1 MACGLRFFR
10 YLTIIGGAGLE
21 SLSSITVRHPGFKG
35 QVCQLIGKIT
45 MPGLS
50 VDKFIEICAIMGSPR
65 QFGYKRGNLP
75 GLNSGKKIPKTIFYL
90 GGKDARII
98 QVQGGEKP

>member
-1 MACGLRFFR
+1 M
-10 YLTIIGGAGLE
+10 
-21 SLSSITVRHPGFKG
+21 
-35 QVCQLIGKIT
+35 
-45 MPGLS
+45 
-50 VDKFIEICAIMGSPR
+50 EIYAIVSPAK
-65 QFGYKRGNLP
+65 QFGDHRGNLP